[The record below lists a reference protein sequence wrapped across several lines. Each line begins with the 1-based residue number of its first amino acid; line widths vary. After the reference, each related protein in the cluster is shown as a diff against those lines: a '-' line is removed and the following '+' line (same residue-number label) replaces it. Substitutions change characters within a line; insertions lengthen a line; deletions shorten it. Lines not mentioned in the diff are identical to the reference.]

1 MTSEMTMKVTIV
13 LSKQN
18 PLLKRKEVQF
28 RIEHGPQSKTPERL
42 DVKKALASELK
53 LGEEL
58 VFVKDMRTLTGTCTA
73 VGHANAY
80 ETAEQAKLVE
90 PKYIVKRNSP
100 PEKPK
105 EEATE

>member
-1 MTSEMTMKVTIV
+1 MISEMTMKVTIV
-13 LSKQN
+13 SSKEN

-58 VFVKDMRTLTGTCTA
+58 VFVTGVRTLTGTGTA

-80 ETAEQAKLVE
+80 ETAVQAKLVE
-90 PKYIVKRNSP
+90 PEYIVKRNSP

>member
-1 MTSEMTMKVTIV
+1 MEVKIV
-13 LSKQN
+13 SSKEN

-28 RIEHGPQSKTPERL
+28 KIEHGPQNRTPGRL
-42 DVKKALASELK
+42 DVKKALATKLK

-58 VFVKDMRTLTGTCTA
+58 VFVKNMRTLTGTGTA
-73 VGHANAY
+73 MGHANAY

-90 PKYIVKRNSP
+90 PKYIIKRNSP

-105 EEATE
+105 EEAT